1 MRFRS
6 LRKFLEK
13 CRVEPLNGA
22 RAITLNKEAKNN
34 FAIGLER
41 LDELELNV
49 LAEPV
54 LVGREL
60 ELEKLRRCLEFALQG
75 KGKTVFISAE
85 AGGGKTRLVQE
96 FLDSVKG
103 KMDVQK
109 LSGWCL
115 FNAGV
120 PYFPFIEAFGS
131 YYSSLSGEGEKE
143 ELELN
148 SWLKGPPKRGLS
160 GALEYLSPQAL
171 KDQTF
176 ATVAKTLRS
185 IASRAPVVFVV
196 EDVHW
201 ADSASLA
208 LLHYLARAVNDSER
222 VLVVATF
229 RSEELTNDD
238 EGYPHPLVETLCMM
252 RREDLFSEL
261 KLSSLDPACVVR
273 MAESILGGRLQEAL
287 AKKLASESGG
297 NPLFIVESLRM
308 LNERHGLAKEND
320 EWGLTVDEIGI
331 PFKFRDIMLQ
341 RLARLNNAQRRLLDA
356 ASVIGE
362 EFEAGLLSAVVEQD
376 SLEVLE
382 TLNVIS
388 HSTSLVCAGED
399 RYRFDHARSREML
412 YEALS
417 PPLKGAYHGKIAEKL
432 DSHKT
437 ANALPLRDLAYHY
450 SQAGNKE
457 KAIEYALAAGK
468 DELSR
473 WSNKEAIKHFQY
485 VLQNITEEQS
495 QEKRTALEGLGDAY
509 IASYLFAG
517 AIKTFDE
524 LAAIGTGSVRLRAIR
539 KAMLAAYHKGDKPD
553 LLLEYAKKAQA
564 LATDDRLE
572 MARIRINSARA
583 IGWSGRGNVKME
595 LAEYDSALKV
605 FEEENSLVDVAEGL
619 WRSGVVCLYFEDLWK
634 KGVSEL
640 LRSAAIFR
648 DIGYVRKEILVTMWT
663 GDVFLGMGLISEA
676 EHRLNDVL
684 RLGDKMDVFGELA
697 GAHGYLGDIA
707 ETEGKFSRALSHSLK
722 CLEYSEK
729 TDLVIS
735 QGFAY
740 ASLARQYSKLGDL
753 NRADTYFDKMAKLP
767 PELLSQVMLAPTIA
781 IAKGVYLAAKGL
793 WAESNQVFEKITSS
807 VDPSIVRRVEK
818 IARPNYAWML
828 ERQGRL
834 EESKFQ
840 LDQLQKQKERT
851 VEIFRH
857 ADVQLS
863 LLLPRKVQM
872 GEEFNIRLDLI
883 NVSMNA
889 GILVRIEGLIPQGS
903 KATSTTTFCQVQ
915 NGSVD
920 MNQKKIGPFQVE
932 TIKLSA
938 VFPKADV
945 YKLEPFVF
953 YLDDLGHT
961 EKTRVEPI
969 TVMAISVPS
978 KAKVESV
985 PELKNGTLNF
995 RSKAAEKAFNYLVT
1009 AFKEDHLKHSLS
1021 EEESGWRTLM
1031 EVVKK
1036 GHVSKH
1042 SMYGQSGRGG
1052 EATAELRHSGLVESR
1067 FFFGE
1072 RARGG
1077 KALKIRISQVE
1088 TNLVA

>member
-1 MRFRS
+1 M
-6 LRKFLEK
+6 
-13 CRVEPLNGA
+13 
-22 RAITLNKEAKNN
+22 
-34 FAIGLER
+34 ER
-41 LDELELNV
+41 LDKLELSV

-60 ELEKLRRCLEFALQG
+60 ELEKLRRCLEFALHG

-185 IASRAPVVFVV
+185 IASRAPVVLVV

-222 VLVVATF
+222 VLVIATF

-261 KLSSLDPACVVR
+261 KLSSLNPACVVR

-308 LNERHGLAKEND
+308 LNERHGLAKGND
-320 EWGLTVDEIGI
+320 GWSLTVDEIGI

-341 RLARLNNAQRRLLDA
+341 RLACLNNAQRRLLDA

-399 RYRFDHARSREML
+399 RYRFDHARSREIL

-417 PPLKGAYHGKIAEKL
+417 PPLKGAYHGKIAEIL

-437 ANALPLRDLAYHY
+437 ADALPLKDLAYHY

-457 KAIEYALAAGK
+457 KAIQYALAAGK

-485 VLQNITEEQS
+485 VLQNITEEKA

-509 IASYLFAG
+509 IASYLFAE
-517 AIKTFDE
+517 AIKMFDE

-539 KAMLAAYHKGDKPD
+539 KAMLAAYHKGDKPG

-564 LATDDRLE
+564 LAADDRLE

-676 EHRLNDVL
+676 EHKLNDVL

-707 ETEGKFSRALSHSLK
+707 ETEDKFSRALSHSLK

-767 PELLSQVMLAPTIA
+767 PEILSQVMLAPTIT

-818 IARPNYAWML
+818 IARPSYAWML
-828 ERQGRL
+828 QRQGRL

-840 LDQLQKQKERT
+840 LDQIQKQKERT
-851 VEIFRH
+851 LEIFRH

-863 LLLPRKVQM
+863 LLLPRKVQVR
-872 GEEFNIRLDLI
+872 EDFIIRLDLVNASTHEGTLIKVEGVIPHGCKI
-883 NVSMNA
+883 NSM
-889 GILVRIEGLIPQGS
+889 PS
-903 KATSTTTFCQVQ
+903 FCEVQ
-915 NGSVD
+915 NGSVEL
-920 MNQKKIGPFQVE
+920 NQKRIGPFEVE
-932 TIKLSA
+932 TIKLNA
-938 VFPKADV
+938 VLEGEGV
-945 YKLEPFVF
+945 YTFAPTLFCVNDLGNIEKTKVQPISITVVPTSLEIKLE
-953 YLDDLGHT
+953 
-961 EKTRVEPI
+961 
-969 TVMAISVPS
+969 SVS
-978 KAKVESV
+978 ASMRGKFK
-985 PELKNGTLNF
+985 F
-995 RSKAAEKAFNYLVT
+995 RSEAAEKAFNYLVA
-1009 AFKEDHLKHSLS
+1009 AFEEDHLKLGFS
-1021 EEESGWRTLM
+1021 EEISGWRTLM

-1052 EATAELRHSGLVESR
+1052 EAIEELRNSGLVESR
-1067 FFFGE
+1067 LFLGE
-1072 RARGG
+1072 RSRGG
-1077 KALKIRISQVE
+1077 RLHKIRMRHQKES
-1088 TNLVA
+1088 L